1 MKYRLGFSAATVLL
15 SLACGSSKG
24 PPPKA
29 TEESIDKDPPPRSHV
44 LPPVIHDDDDTMGPA
59 GGTAKETPPPA
70 PQEDM
75 KTVPAPTTIAP
86 PQTPSK
92 PNGKGALL
100 TKPECDRIF
109 GKLVDLTMAEQGV
122 EPAQMKE
129 AKAMMQSA
137 AAADPAMAGFQKSCM
152 TTLKKSNY
160 TCAMSA
166 KTSAA
171 LQSCIK

>member
-1 MKYRLGFSAATVLL
+1 MKHRLRFAAAAVLL
-15 SLACGSSKG
+15 GLACGSSKG

-29 TEESIDKDPPPRSHV
+29 TEESIDKELPPRSHD
-44 LPPVIHDDDDTMGPA
+44 LPPVIHDDDDKLGPA

-70 PQEDM
+70 PEEGM

-86 PQTPSK
+86 PVTPSK
-92 PNGKGALL
+92 PTGKGALL

-122 EPAQMKE
+122 DPAQMKE
-129 AKAMMQSA
+129 AKAMMESA
-137 AAADPAMAGFQKSCM
+137 AGADPAMAGFQKSCA

-166 KTSAA
+166 KSSAA
-171 LQSCIK
+171 LQNCIK